1 MKGDVLLQN
10 IKISGLIPVTAGKNA
25 KESKLLIREAI
36 LTKLGKNVVNVRK
49 RCVGKP
55 LSINIVFFLHKESL
69 TKKDLDGLSN
79 TVIKILGKDMSS
91 KKDEL
96 EGLAIL
102 TNTNLLHKT
111 IFEKNMIENDGKEAF
126 SFSIYEWD

>member
-10 IKISGLIPVTAGKNA
+10 IKVSGLIPITAGKNA

-36 LTKLGKNVVNVRK
+36 LTKLGKNIVNVKK
-49 RCVGKP
+49 RCAGKP
-55 LSINIVFFLHKESL
+55 LSINVVFFLHRESH

-79 TVIKILGKDMSS
+79 TLIKILGKDMSS

-96 EGLAIL
+96 SGLDIL
-102 TNTNLLHKT
+102 TNTNLLHKM
-111 IFEKNMIENDGKEAF
+111 IFEKNMIEKDGKEEF